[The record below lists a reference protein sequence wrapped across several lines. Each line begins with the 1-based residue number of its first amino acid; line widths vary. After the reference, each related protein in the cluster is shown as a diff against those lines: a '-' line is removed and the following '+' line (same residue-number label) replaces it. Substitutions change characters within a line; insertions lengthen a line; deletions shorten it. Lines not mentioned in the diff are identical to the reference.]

1 MPNKLKNLN
10 ITKVDLVPEGANPDA
25 FVTMYKSKTPIR
37 KSGEAESFADKL
49 KDTKLDDVVR
59 QIWQYTE
66 SLSSSLISILRDDN
80 IIQSDIERMGAKGIM
95 KFRQNKSKV
104 IAEQMFIHQNK
115 TFAQQYFK
123 KGVWGTDLTG
133 GTSASSSSTDF
144 VSFDND
150 NSSPIKF
157 IGDCIT
163 EIKRTTGRKP
173 NKLGL
178 GQRVFD
184 ALINHPDV
192 MNRVIYGGNTASPA
206 MVTTKS
212 LAAIL
217 GVDEVVVFDA
227 IWNSANLGEEE
238 NTGFICDENA
248 MLLAYATS
256 TPMIDEPT
264 AGYTFRW
271 DMGTKNILPIIEWE
285 GDEGTYSNYIGGMI
299 AQDMEIVCKDL
310 GFYFQN
316 AVTPKN

>member
-1 MPNKLKNLN
+1 
-10 ITKVDLVPEGANPDA
+10 
-25 FVTMYKSKTPIR
+25 
-37 KSGEAESFADKL
+37 
-49 KDTKLDDVVR
+49 
-59 QIWQYTE
+59 
-66 SLSSSLISILRDDN
+66 
-80 IIQSDIERMGAKGIM
+80 MGAKGIM
-95 KFRQNKSKV
+95 NFRQNKSKV
-104 IAEQMFIHQNK
+104 IAEQIFIHQNK

-123 KGVWGTDLTG
+123 KGIWGTDLTG

-271 DMGTKNILPIIEWE
+271 DMGTGNILPIIEWE
-285 GDEGTYSNYIGGMI
+285 GDEGTYSHYIGGMI

>member
-1 MPNKLKNLN
+1 
-10 ITKVDLVPEGANPDA
+10 
-25 FVTMYKSKTPIR
+25 
-37 KSGEAESFADKL
+37 
-49 KDTKLDDVVR
+49 
-59 QIWQYTE
+59 
-66 SLSSSLISILRDDN
+66 
-80 IIQSDIERMGAKGIM
+80 M

-133 GTSASSSSTDF
+133 GTSASSNSTDF

>member
-1 MPNKLKNLN
+1 M
-10 ITKVDLVPEGANPDA
+10 I
-25 FVTMYKSKTPIR
+25 
-37 KSGEAESFADKL
+37 
-49 KDTKLDDVVR
+49 
-59 QIWQYTE
+59 
-66 SLSSSLISILRDDN
+66 
-80 IIQSDIERMGAKGIM
+80 
-95 KFRQNKSKV
+95 
-104 IAEQMFIHQNK
+104 
-115 TFAQQYFK
+115 
-123 KGVWGTDLTG
+123 
-133 GTSASSSSTDF
+133 
-144 VSFDND
+144 
-150 NSSPIKF
+150 
-157 IGDCIT
+157 
-163 EIKRTTGRKP
+163 RTTGRKP

-271 DMGTKNILPIIEWE
+271 DMGTGNILPIIEWE
-285 GDEGTYSNYIGGMI
+285 GDEGTYSHYIGGMI